1 MSRDDIQVTIYMSRE
16 ERDRID
22 EARGFQSRS
31 QWIVAACRTEL
42 ERTERRTRRVAEE
55 QG

>member
-16 ERDRID
+16 ERDQID
-22 EARGFQSRS
+22 EVRGFQSRS
-31 QWIVAACRTEL
+31 QWIVAVCRAEL
-42 ERTERRTRRVAEE
+42 DRTERRTRRAAEE